1 MSEDAEKRSEQLLQE
16 YAAKHAQDARGAD
29 ALREIDLN
37 ELFGLLAARVTI
49 PTAMF
54 ATPGDRYGTKFNRG
68 DLARSGPMIDLGK
81 RVFLRCADALH
92 EFLCKSTDS
101 DVQVRESL
109 IQAIIDKEVGATGVI
124 AGGLVAVF
132 GMGPAAAAVVAAI
145 LVRVVVVP
153 TVDVLCDEWDA
164 SLARSLAAN
173 TSQTDLPPAPHPS

>member
-1 MSEDAEKRSEQLLQE
+1 LLQE
-16 YAAKHAQDARGAD
+16 YAAKHAQDAIGAD

-49 PTAMF
+49 PTSMF
-54 ATPGDRYGTKFNRG
+54 ATPGDRYGTKFNQG

-81 RVFLRCADALH
+81 RVFLRCASALH

-101 DVQVRESL
+101 DIQVRENL
-109 IQAIIDKEVGATGVI
+109 IQAIVGKEVGATGVI
-124 AGGLVAVF
+124 AGGLVALF

-153 TVDVLCDEWDA
+153 TVDVLCEEWDA
-164 SLARSLAAN
+164 SLARALAAN
-173 TSQTDLPPAPHPS
+173 KPETRALRAPRPA